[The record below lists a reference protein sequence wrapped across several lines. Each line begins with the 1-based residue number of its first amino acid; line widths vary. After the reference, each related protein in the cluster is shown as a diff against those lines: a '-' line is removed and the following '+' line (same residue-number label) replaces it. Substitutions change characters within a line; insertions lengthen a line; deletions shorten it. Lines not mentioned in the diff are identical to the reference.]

1 MNPSHETTT
10 WHLGIDLGGS
20 SIKAVAVTS
29 DGETL
34 EKQAIPFEDAQME
47 WADRIRDLVEG
58 LQRRRGWPA
67 ALGLCAPGLA
77 SRDGRCIVHMP
88 GRLHG
93 LEGLDW
99 REHLGFPGPVSVLND
114 AHAALLGEAW
124 LGAARGLENVI
135 MLTLGT
141 GVGGAA
147 IVDGRLLRGHLGRA
161 GHLGHITLDSRAP
174 NDDVG
179 TPGSLEMAIGNK
191 TVRARS
197 HGRYS
202 TTRDL
207 VDAARAGD
215 PKASSLWRESIRGLA
230 VGINSLINVL
240 DPEAVILGGGIAQ
253 AGAELFTPLLDHLAG
268 HEWRPMESR
277 VRILPAAL
285 GDLAGAYGAA
295 HQAMHPSGSH
305 PPARCIDPVG

>member
-1 MNPSHETTT
+1 MTAPAKEPGYF
-10 WHLGIDLGGS
+10 LGIDLGGS
-20 SIKAVAVTS
+20 RIKSVATTA
-29 DGETL
+29 DGTCLEEQTL
-34 EKQAIPFEDAQME
+34 PFVDVEMQ
-47 WADRIRDLVEG
+47 WAARIRDLVVG
-58 LQRRRGWPA
+58 LERRLGRPKGV
-67 ALGLCAPGLA
+67 GLCAPGLA

-99 REHLGFPGPVSVLND
+99 KDFLGFEGPLFVLND

-124 LGAARGLENVI
+124 IGAARGLDQVV

-147 IVDGRLLRGHLGRA
+147 LVDGRLLRGHLGRA
-161 GHLGHITLDSRAP
+161 GHLGHITLDSRAG

-191 TVRARS
+191 TVQARS
-197 HGRYS
+197 QGRYAS
-202 TTRDL
+202 TRDL
-207 VDAARAGD
+207 VEDARRGD
-215 PKASSLWRESIRGLA
+215 PQASALWEESVRGLA

-253 AGAELFTPLLDHLAG
+253 AGPLLFDLLANTLAR
-268 HEWRPMESR
+268 HEWRPMGSR
-277 VRILPAAL
+277 VRILPAQL
-285 GDLAGAYGAA
+285 GELAGAYGAS
-295 HQAMHPSGSH
+295 HQAIRRGETDNATMAG
-305 PPARCIDPVG
+305 